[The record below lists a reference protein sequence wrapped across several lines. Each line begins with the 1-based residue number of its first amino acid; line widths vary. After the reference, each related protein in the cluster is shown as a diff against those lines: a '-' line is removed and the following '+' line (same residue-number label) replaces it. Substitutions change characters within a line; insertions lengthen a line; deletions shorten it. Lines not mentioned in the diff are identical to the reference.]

1 MGQRGGRG
9 SGAGR
14 RGKSKHAFA
23 DLFEFLVVFHLGGS
37 SWAARDRRM
46 GIVEGRSS
54 KSRRRL
60 AMARRCWL
68 LGRERVVLR
77 GGGQRGAAKDQD
89 NKGQGREGAGGKKG
103 ERDCR
108 LAGRLTVGY
117 LALVA
122 GHWALGICFAVS
134 RGECCRLSCRWKR
147 WQSTLIFAVDQQL
160 AATGTATGTA
170 LLQWGPAPA
179 TRPNKPQHTL
189 RVRSRTPP
197 RRALACLT
205 L

>member
-1 MGQRGGRG
+1 MWVSEGGARRARGG
-9 SGAGR
+9 

-37 SWAARDRRM
+37 LWAAGDRRM

-89 NKGQGREGAGGKKG
+89 NKGQGREGAGGRRERETVGWLDDLRLGIWRWSLGTGHWGFVLRLVG
-103 ERDCR
+103 EGVVGCR
-108 LAGRLTVGY
+108 VAGRDGNQY
-117 LALVA
+117 
-122 GHWALGICFAVS
+122 
-134 RGECCRLSCRWKR
+134 
-147 WQSTLIFAVDQQL
+147 
-160 AATGTATGTA
+160 
-170 LLQWGPAPA
+170 
-179 TRPNKPQHTL
+179 
-189 RVRSRTPP
+189 
-197 RRALACLT
+197 
-205 L
+205 